1 MAYDI
6 YIIILTGFAVF
17 GMYCFIDTALTF
29 FSIGK
34 MPASVMIMKNDMK
47 DTTFRKVKFAEQN
60 MPNNYTVL
68 YPFDSETD
76 GEKQLEILNSY
87 LEDVLNVKSVNNW

>member
-17 GMYCFIDTALTF
+17 GIYCFIETVLTF
-29 FSIGK
+29 FSIRK
-34 MPASVMIMKNDMK
+34 MPASVMIMKNDMR

-60 MPNNYTVL
+60 VPNNYTVL

-76 GEKQLEILNSY
+76 GGKQLEILNEY
-87 LEDVLNVKSVNNW
+87 LENVLDVKSVNN